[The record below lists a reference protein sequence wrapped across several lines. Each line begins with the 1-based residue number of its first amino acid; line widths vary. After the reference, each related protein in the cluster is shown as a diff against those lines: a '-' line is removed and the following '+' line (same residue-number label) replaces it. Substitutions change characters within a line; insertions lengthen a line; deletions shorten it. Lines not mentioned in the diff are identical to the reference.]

1 MMHVLSST
9 FIRRGVL
16 RFSHFCE
23 KEWGLSGVTPCRVS
37 SSPLCSGGHDPL
49 PPSLSLRMM
58 SSRTVE
64 KIRSNEAVQEQP
76 WGLSH
81 SGSYDKAMEALS
93 SLITRKRGQK
103 SAICSKYSK
112 LERMTMYLKILGLDQ
127 KIVGLRIIHVAG
139 TKGKGSTCAF
149 SEAILRECGFRTGLF
164 TSPHLI
170 DVRERFR
177 IDGVDISEEK
187 FLKYFWDCWDQLRDK
202 VTEEL
207 PMPGL
212 FQFLTLLAFN
222 IFTNEKVDVGIIE
235 VGLGGTNDSTNVI
248 KGPVVCGITSLGMD
262 HMETLGDTLGEIA
275 SHKAGILK
283 FSFFKYFLNWID
295 NFPTPEAQYAS
306 IYGASSS

>member
-1 MMHVLSST
+1 ML
-9 FIRRGVL
+9 
-16 RFSHFCE
+16 
-23 KEWGLSGVTPCRVS
+23 
-37 SSPLCSGGHDPL
+37 
-49 PPSLSLRMM
+49 
-58 SSRTVE
+58 
-64 KIRSNEAVQEQP
+64 
-76 WGLSH
+76 
-81 SGSYDKAMEALS
+81 
-93 SLITRKRGQK
+93 
-103 SAICSKYSK
+103 
-112 LERMTMYLKILGLDQ
+112 LE
-127 KIVGLRIIHVAG
+127 
-139 TKGKGSTCAF
+139 
-149 SEAILRECGFRTGLF
+149 LRER
-164 TSPHLI
+164 
-170 DVRERFR
+170 
-177 IDGVDISEEK
+177 VDISEEK